1 MRQAAV
7 FPLNLLVKEAFGAV
21 RPFSRVDEAD
31 LREKLTDRG
40 GRLLP
45 LSPESV
51 RELTARPVGGRPDQV
66 DIVVPLVTADGPTGG
81 GLLVRVTEHGS
92 YYRPEV
98 LSFVD
103 VEPSETQSLPGAVR
117 GAAVVGSPGSPGTP
131 EEGLRAV
138 PERWRPVVAGVVRR
152 LAAGDFT
159 GLVRDGVAPAR
170 EGPDDLG
177 FEHWVVKYPASL
189 VDLPDEAWTFTD
201 HRPTGEQDVW
211 DVSVDLW
218 TAEEGRSDLTLE
230 GQVRDDGSAVIL
242 RIERIHTL

>member
-7 FPLNLLVKEAFGAV
+7 FPLNILVKEAFGAV

-31 LREKLTDRG
+31 LRERLADLG

-66 DIVVPLVTADGPTGG
+66 DIVVPLVTADGPTGA

-92 YYRPEV
+92 GYRPEV

-117 GAAVVGSPGSPGTP
+117 GATVVPPPGPPGTP

-152 LAAGDFT
+152 LAAGDFA
-159 GLVRDGVAPAR
+159 GLVRDGVAPTR

-177 FEHWVVKYPASL
+177 FEHWLVEYPATL
-189 VDLPDEAWTFTD
+189 VDLPDEAWPFTD
-201 HRPTGEQDVW
+201 HEPTDEAEVW

-230 GQVRDDGSAVIL
+230 GQVRDDGSAVTL